1 VSSESNG
8 EWIEYGGFGC
18 VISTEPA
25 QRNWVPAAFP
35 MANGGL
41 WVYQEPDAVVVVQN
55 DRLRVAAVPF
65 TRSHDEVQFFDNAKH
80 MYFSTRTFEAPK
92 NGRLTVEWQMSS
104 HVLHT
109 KDDDLYDGYV
119 SFHLMDLAAGV
130 AIDVFTAN
138 RMLATVYARLPFP
151 GANAP
156 KRESGPRY
164 FSLFDEYRDITEPG
178 QLHRYA
184 IVYDR
189 GEATLEWL
197 MDGKRLKQETKVP
210 DFGASILAL
219 GMMTEKDLVPGKGS
233 VSCHG
238 QGAIATWSD
247 IRIKTE
253 AR

>member
-25 QRNWVPAAFP
+25 QRNWMPAGFP
-35 MANGGL
+35 MANGGF
-41 WVYQEPDAVVVVQN
+41 WIYQEPDAVVVVQN

-65 TRSHDEVQFFDNAKH
+65 TRGHDEVQFFDNAKH
-80 MYFSTRTFEAPK
+80 MYFSTRTFEAPR
-92 NGRLTVEWQMSS
+92 NGKLTVEWQMSA
-104 HVLHT
+104 HVQGT
-109 KDDDLYDGYV
+109 RDDDLYDGYV

-156 KRESGPRY
+156 KREAGPRY
-164 FSLFDEYRDITEPG
+164 FSLFDEFQGLTEPG
-178 QLHRYA
+178 QNHRYA

-189 GEATLEWL
+189 GEATLEWF
-197 MDGKRLKQETKVP
+197 MDGELLKKETKVP

-247 IRIKTE
+247 IRVKAE

>member
-1 VSSESNG
+1 VSGESDG
-8 EWIEYGGFGC
+8 EWIEYGSFGC
-18 VISTEPA
+18 VISSEPA

-41 WVYQEPDAVVVVQN
+41 WIYQEPDAVVVVQN
-55 DRLRVAAVPF
+55 DRLRVAALPF
-65 TRSHDEVQFFDNAKH
+65 TRSHDQVQFFDNAKH

-92 NGRLTVEWQMSS
+92 NGRLTVEWEMSAF
-104 HVLHT
+104 VQGT

-138 RMLATVYARLPFP
+138 RVLATVYARLPFP
-151 GANAP
+151 GSNAP
-156 KRESGPRY
+156 RRESGPRY
-164 FSLFDEYRDITEPG
+164 FSLFDEFSGLTEPG
-178 QLHRYA
+178 QSHRYA

-189 GEATLEWL
+189 GEATLEWF
-197 MDGKRLKQETKVP
+197 MDGALLKKETKVP
-210 DFGASILAL
+210 DFGASVIAL

-238 QGAIATWSD
+238 QGAIATWSG
-247 IRIKTE
+247 IRVKTV